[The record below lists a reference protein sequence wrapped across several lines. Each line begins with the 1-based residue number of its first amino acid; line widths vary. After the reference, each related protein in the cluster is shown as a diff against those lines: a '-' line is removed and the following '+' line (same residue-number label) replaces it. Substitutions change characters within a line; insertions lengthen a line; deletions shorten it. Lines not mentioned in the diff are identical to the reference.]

1 MAIWFTYP
9 NQIAIFCDRG
19 EPGGR
24 CPTGKQAN
32 RSQRSRHDAAWH
44 NNHRGLIPT
53 SLSALQ
59 PSCATGSNTTGN
71 PAHRRKGTTLPVQ
84 RERASG
90 NRGGQ
95 PSPARSAE
103 WCKDRFPILSSE
115 PSTLFRPVVA
125 LPAERVLNVFLSAHC
140 ASPVR
145 QSVTNLAIATTRAGD
160 RVDSSEVLPM
170 RPGLGDYYHDL
181 QDRVNATSALTSR
194 PPPASPARRELMCAS
209 TCPHPCLPNC
219 AILTCSN
226 CAHTTSTARSYGKSP
241 AKSPLR
247 NRRSARRRLARFGV
261 LVTHSEPQRRD
272 AGPHGCLSSLRNGA
286 KAATDARRSAR

>member
-1 MAIWFTYP
+1 M
-9 NQIAIFCDRG
+9 
-19 EPGGR
+19 
-24 CPTGKQAN
+24 
-32 RSQRSRHDAAWH
+32 
-44 NNHRGLIPT
+44 
-53 SLSALQ
+53 
-59 PSCATGSNTTGN
+59 
-71 PAHRRKGTTLPVQ
+71 
-84 RERASG
+84 
-90 NRGGQ
+90 
-95 PSPARSAE
+95 
-103 WCKDRFPILSSE
+103 
-115 PSTLFRPVVA
+115 VA

-170 RPGLGDYYHDL
+170 RPGLGDYDHDL

-272 AGPHGCLSSLRNGA
+272 AGPHGCLSSLAMARRPLP
-286 KAATDARRSAR
+286 TLDARPDDPGSGDAAAHGLDGCLDAVVELEFGEDAGDVVVDGVGAERELVRDVVIGLPRLAVRRSLVRVRSGRPDRARGVVAGGGDGMSRSRMRCRSFPAIWEEMTDSGGGGLTAAMIAFGGAVLRM